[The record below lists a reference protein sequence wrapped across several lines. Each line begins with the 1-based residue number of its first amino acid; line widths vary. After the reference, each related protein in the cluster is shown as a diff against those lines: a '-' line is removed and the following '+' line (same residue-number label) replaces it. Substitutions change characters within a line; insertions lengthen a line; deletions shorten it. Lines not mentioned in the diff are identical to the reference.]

1 MSIDLNTNFNV
12 TSAYQTATNA
22 AASAVVEEKAKAAE
36 GTTATK
42 KQDGFDKTTYK
53 PDLDKVNSMKSD
65 LAGNMAAF
73 KTMVQSL
80 ITKQGNAASQAS
92 GFSLKNLFENLQV
105 DAATKKAA
113 QEAIS
118 EDGEWGVEAVAQ
130 RLFDFAQALSGGDP
144 SKAEMLREAV
154 KKGFGAAESAWGGKM
169 PDITGKTYDRV
180 MEMFD
185 NWVNPKEPVA
195 AEE

>member
-22 AASAVVEEKAKAAE
+22 AAAAVVEEKTE
-36 GTTATK
+36 ETTATTK

-53 PDLDKVNSMKSD
+53 PDMDKVNSMKSD

-80 ITKQGNAASQAS
+80 ITKQGNTASQAS

-144 SKAEMLREAV
+144 DKAEMLREAV

-185 NWVNPKEPVA
+185 NWVNPKADVA
-195 AEE
+195 TEE

>member
-1 MSIDLNTNFNV
+1 M
-12 TSAYQTATNA
+12 
-22 AASAVVEEKAKAAE
+22 
-36 GTTATK
+36 
-42 KQDGFDKTTYK
+42 
-53 PDLDKVNSMKSD
+53 
-65 LAGNMAAF
+65 
-73 KTMVQSL
+73 
-80 ITKQGNAASQAS
+80 
-92 GFSLKNLFENLQV
+92 

-154 KKGFGAAESAWGGKM
+154 KTVFGAAESAWGGKL